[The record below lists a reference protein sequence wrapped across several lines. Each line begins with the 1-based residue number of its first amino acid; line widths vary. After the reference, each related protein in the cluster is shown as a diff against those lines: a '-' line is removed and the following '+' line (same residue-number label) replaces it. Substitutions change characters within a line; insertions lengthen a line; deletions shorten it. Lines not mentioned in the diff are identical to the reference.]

1 MAQLTS
7 LKNIK
12 PSRLPSRLVC
22 RVTAM
27 QLEEGFL
34 VLRVE
39 DNTKTKDLFRKFR
52 LDSIKKE
59 ICQKDWQ
66 IDVWLPS
73 SQKVDILV
81 RCAGN
86 EIVPHL
92 KIRAIVC
99 LTELECRAVPLGT
112 PLGTADVV
120 HELFLDNSTGDK
132 LRVIPCTDFE
142 FCVKE
147 RMDLVPVI
155 DGRAFVGTIEL
166 DKIRNGLCFFLLC
179 EVVNVSREDS
189 TGHMVLRV
197 RDATNTKIV
206 TKKYDLDNL
215 NQNNGKPSV
224 DRIHSEAV
232 DIWVTSPP
240 ENMNNLNNRIIE
252 LGLIRCEEVSRIY
265 VGQKWRPMHILTADA
280 SLPSF
285 LLKLLE
291 DGLRCCKTIRRNISD
306 RDEKRKRQDENER
319 RDP

>member
-1 MAQLTS
+1 MEEFANGQWIGWL
-7 LKNIK
+7 L
-12 PSRLPSRLVC
+12 
-22 RVTAM
+22 VTAM

-92 KIRAIVC
+92 KVRSTQPPALTSTSTSTATSTITITSTPPPQPKMIRAIVC

-147 RMDLVPVI
+147 R
-155 DGRAFVGTIEL
+155 AFPGNFWA
-166 DKIRNGLCFFLLC
+166 K
-179 EVVNVSREDS
+179 
-189 TGHMVLRV
+189 
-197 RDATNTKIV
+197 
-206 TKKYDLDNL
+206 
-215 NQNNGKPSV
+215 
-224 DRIHSEAV
+224 
-232 DIWVTSPP
+232 
-240 ENMNNLNNRIIE
+240 
-252 LGLIRCEEVSRIY
+252 
-265 VGQKWRPMHILTADA
+265 
-280 SLPSF
+280 
-285 LLKLLE
+285 
-291 DGLRCCKTIRRNISD
+291 
-306 RDEKRKRQDENER
+306 
-319 RDP
+319 